1 MAQATNTQLGEI
13 QLTGDLAG
21 NGGAQVGTN
30 PQLKTM
36 PGLVPGT
43 YTIPNITVDAKG
55 RVTTITNGATDLGS
69 LLPHA
74 ATNRAGLVSVGDNL
88 FINGESIP
96 GYWTVNFGGLLAL
109 NSPTGLS
116 DQACAQYSFDLSVD
130 NAPVQ
135 KILINGAASPTIQT
149 LINQLNSKMQNA
161 VAGLVGGN
169 LTIVS
174 HSAGNGSTIA
184 LTNVSLFACVTGYV
198 SIGTATEGSGSC
210 ELYAKRASDIDYGV
224 VKIGAGI
231 AVDDGV
237 ISIALDEQPLATA
250 TTLGTVKVPT
260 SGHLAVDVAG
270 NLTAPVATAGAAGVV
285 QVGSGLAV
293 NGAGLLSVDTSILPV
308 ATTTTKGAV
317 QVGSGLAV
325 TGAGVLSIDSANM
338 PLPNATTSTKGAVQ
352 VGTGLAVASGVLS
365 APAATSSTL
374 GVVQVGAGLAVNT
387 GVISV
392 AVATASTLGA
402 VKPGSGLTIAGDGT
416 LSTTAVPDAT
426 TFSKGIVQIGSG
438 LSVTAGVLSAADATN
453 TVKGVA
459 SIGSGLSVSAGV
471 LVMAPA
477 TTTTI
482 GGVKVGTGLSVAGDG
497 TVSADAIPD
506 ATTSTKGIVQVGTG
520 LDVSAGVLTAYTA
533 NGSAAGIVSA
543 GTNVSI
549 AAGVISVPFADSTAA
564 RAGILQGSGHAGVV
578 INNGYLSLDSTMAYT
593 TQTNNFMLTNA
604 NYWRLYSN
612 TGSTVS
618 LVMSNGN
625 HQQIDI
631 VAGTTSTTI
640 SQTTTNGIDGSN
652 MTYLINY
659 PSTQTGFVFPSNWKM
674 TGYVAPTPGTNGS
687 ALITGYW
694 TYNTFYCKFSY
705 LAA

>member
-237 ISIALDEQPLATA
+237 ISIALDEQPLATT

-325 TGAGVLSIDSANM
+325 NGAGVLSIDSANM

-426 TFSKGIVQIGSG
+426 TSSKGIVQIGAG
-438 LSVTAGVLSAADATN
+438 LTVTAGLLSAADATSS
-453 TVKGVA
+453 VKGVA
-459 SIGSGLSVSAGV
+459 SIGAGLSVSAGV

-477 TTTTI
+477 TTSTI
-482 GGVKVGTGLSVAGDG
+482 GGVKVGTGLTVAGDG
-497 TVSADAIPD
+497 TVSADAVPD
-506 ATTSTKGIVQVGTG
+506 ATTSTKGIVQVGSG
-520 LDVSAGVLTAYTA
+520 LNVSAGVV
-533 NGSAAGIVSA
+533 SVAAA
-543 GTNVSI
+543 
-549 AAGVISVPFADSTAA
+549 
-564 RAGILQGSGHAGVV
+564 
-578 INNGYLSLDSTMAYT
+578 
-593 TQTNNFMLTNA
+593 
-604 NYWRLYSN
+604 
-612 TGSTVS
+612 TGSTLGGVKIGANITIAS
-618 LVMSNGN
+618 GVITVPYANTATATAGLIKGTDLGGVTFVNG
-625 HQQIDI
+625 
-631 VAGTTSTTI
+631 VATLAPNVAMLDTANVWNTVQAYAWKPMTSI
-640 SQTTTNGIDGSN
+640 TTTAVLTANTNNNFDVSITAGNTTTAFSIVSNSYVEGSQ
-652 MTYLINY
+652 MTILISH
-659 PSTQTGFVFPSNWKM
+659 PSTQTSFTFPAYWLVS
-674 TGYVAPTPGTNGS
+674 GYVAPVGAGQ
-687 ALITGYW
+687 ALITGFW
-694 TYNTFYCKFSY
+694 NAGTFYATYTK
-705 LAA
+705 LV